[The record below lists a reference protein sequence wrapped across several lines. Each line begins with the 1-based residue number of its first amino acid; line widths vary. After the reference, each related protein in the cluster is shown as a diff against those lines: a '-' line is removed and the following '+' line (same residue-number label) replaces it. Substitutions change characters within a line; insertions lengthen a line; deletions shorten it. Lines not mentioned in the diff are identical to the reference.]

1 MLKVLW
7 LSLFYVEDSNA
18 TYDQEIAGTSIPGE
32 EESLIKASSKKISK
46 LYEEKL
52 SGSKRR
58 TSRGSSLIGADD
70 KIVFESLD
78 PGTSYTITVTTMMN
92 GIEIAAKEAKIYQ
105 MGN

>member
-1 MLKVLW
+1 MIIN
-7 LSLFYVEDSNA
+7 FYVEDSNA
-18 TYDQEIAGTSIPGE
+18 TYDQEIADTSLLGE
-32 EESLIKASSKKISK
+32 KESLIKSGSKKISK
-46 LYEEKL
+46 FYEEKL

>member
-1 MLKVLW
+1 MV
-7 LSLFYVEDSNA
+7 A
-18 TYDQEIAGTSIPGE
+18 HQ
-32 EESLIKASSKKISK
+32 
-46 LYEEKL
+46 
-52 SGSKRR
+52 
-58 TSRGSSLIGADD
+58 SRGSSYIGADD

>member
-1 MLKVLW
+1 MII
-7 LSLFYVEDSNA
+7 FYVEDSID
-18 TYDQEIAGTSIPGE
+18 TYDQEIAGSSKTGE
-32 EESLIKASSKKISK
+32 KESLIKASSKKISK

-92 GIEIAAKEAKIYQ
+92 GIEVAAKEAKIYQ